1 MKALTLSA
9 LLFSSAAFAEPK
21 DLPKEEIEPPLT
33 QEEREE
39 QGMWYWAQKPLSCS
53 SGIEM
58 TRTMASQNEAPR
70 VWMDGLVGMPNGTMT
85 NSKFVIAVNPKANPT
100 TWTLIEFTDRGSQGC
115 VLGWGVGNINIA
127 ITQDQPQGTKVDYS
141 VYAVS
146 YTHLT
151 LPTTPYV

>member
-1 MKALTLSA
+1 MNKNLMKALTLSA

-33 QEEREE
+33 QEELGE

-53 SGIEM
+53 SGIEV

-70 VWMDGLVGMPNGTMT
+70 VWMDGFVGMPNGTIT

-127 ITQDQPQGTKVDYS
+127 ITQDQPQGTKVDYN
-141 VYAVS
+141 VYGQV
-146 YTHLT
+146 H
-151 LPTTPYV
+151 